1 MATTLT
7 AATLTV
13 TVTESISLNG
23 KDQGATNSF
32 TVASINE
39 VYKHIATATTTATTF
54 LKFGTAA
61 SAGTLIRE
69 DVSYLRLTNLDDT
82 NFVTVGLSD
91 DSADTAYFKLEKKQ
105 SIIIGGTDEG
115 PQIDIHATAG
125 AFAAQASVDSLIL
138 DADTASVDV
147 EIFAAMT
154 QET

>member
-13 TVTESISLNG
+13 TLTEAISLNG
-23 KDQGATNSF
+23 KDQGATSSF

-39 VYKHIATATTTATTF
+39 IYKHIVTATTTATTF
-54 LKFGTAA
+54 LKFGSAA
-61 SAGTLIRE
+61 SAGTLIRS

-115 PQIDIHATAG
+115 PQIDIHASAG
-125 AFAAQASVDSLIL
+125 AFAAWASVDSLIL
-138 DADTASVDV
+138 DADSASCDV

-154 QET
+154 

>member
-39 VYKHIATATTTATTF
+39 IYKHIVTATTTATTF
-54 LKFGTAA
+54 LKFGSAA
-61 SAGTLIRE
+61 SAGTLIRS

-115 PQIDIHATAG
+115 PQIDIHASAG
-125 AFAAQASVDSLIL
+125 AFAAWASVDSLIL
-138 DADTASVDV
+138 DADTASCDV

-154 QET
+154 

>member
-39 VYKHIATATTTATTF
+39 VYKHIVTATTTATTF

-61 SAGTLIRE
+61 SAGTLIRA
-69 DVSYLRLTNLDDT
+69 DVSYLRITNLDDT

-91 DSADTAYFKLEKKQ
+91 DSADTAYLKLEKKQ

-115 PQIDIHATAG
+115 PQVDIHASAG
-125 AFAAQASVDSLIL
+125 AFAAWASVDSLIL
-138 DADTASVDV
+138 DADTASCDV
-147 EIFAAMT
+147 EIFVAMT
-154 QET
+154 

>member
-13 TVTESISLNG
+13 TLTEAISLNG
-23 KDQGATNSF
+23 KDQGATSSF

-39 VYKHIATATTTATTF
+39 IYKHIVTATTTATTF

-61 SAGTLIRE
+61 SAGTLIRA
-69 DVSYLRLTNLDDT
+69 DVSYLRITNLDDT

-115 PQIDIHATAG
+115 PHIDIHASAG
-125 AFAAQASVDSLIL
+125 AFAAWASVDSLIL
-138 DADTASVDV
+138 DADTASCDV

-154 QET
+154 

>member
-13 TVTESISLNG
+13 TLTETISLNG

-39 VYKHIATATTTATTF
+39 IYKHIVTATTTATTF

-61 SAGTLIRE
+61 SAGTLIRAN
-69 DVSYLRLTNLDDT
+69 VSYLRITNLDDT

-91 DSADTAYFKLEKKQ
+91 DSADTAYLKLEKGQ
-105 SIIIGGTDEG
+105 SMVVGGSDEG
-115 PQIDIHATAG
+115 PEVEVKTDASALS
-125 AFAAQASVDSLIL
+125 AFASVDSLIL
-138 DADTASVDV
+138 DADTASCDV

-154 QET
+154 

>member
-69 DVSYLRLTNLDDT
+69 NVSYLRLTNLDDT

-91 DSADTAYFKLEKKQ
+91 DSADTAYFKLEKGQ

-115 PQIDIHATAG
+115 PQVDIHATAG
-125 AFAAQASVDSLIL
+125 AFAAWASVDSLIL

-154 QET
+154 

>member
-91 DSADTAYFKLEKKQ
+91 DSADTAYFKLEKGQ

-115 PQIDIHATAG
+115 PQVDIHATAG
-125 AFAAQASVDSLIL
+125 AFAAWASVDSLIL
-138 DADTASVDV
+138 DADSASCDV

-154 QET
+154 

>member
-91 DSADTAYFKLEKKQ
+91 DSADTAYFKLEKGQ

-125 AFAAQASVDSLIL
+125 AFAAWASVDSLIL

-154 QET
+154 

>member
-32 TVASINE
+32 TVASVNE
-39 VYKHIATATTTATTF
+39 VYKHIVTATTTATTF

-61 SAGTLIRE
+61 SAGTLIRA
-69 DVSYLRLTNLDDT
+69 DVSYLRITNLDDT

-91 DSADTAYFKLEKKQ
+91 DSADTAYFKVQ
-105 SIIIGGTDEG
+105 SVIIGGTDEG
-115 PQIDIHATAG
+115 PQVDIHASAG
-125 AFAAQASVDSLIL
+125 AFAAWASVDSLIL
-138 DADTASVDV
+138 DADTASCDV

-154 QET
+154 

>member
-13 TVTESISLNG
+13 TLTEAISLNG
-23 KDQGATNSF
+23 KDQGATSSF

-39 VYKHIATATTTATTF
+39 IYKHIVTATTTATTF
-54 LKFGTAA
+54 LKFGSAA
-61 SAGTLIRE
+61 SAGTLIRS

-115 PQIDIHATAG
+115 PQVDIHASGG
-125 AFAAQASVDSLIL
+125 AFAAWASVDSLIL
-138 DADTASVDV
+138 DADTASCDV

-154 QET
+154 

>member
-13 TVTESISLNG
+13 TLTEAISLNG
-23 KDQGATNSF
+23 KDQGATSSF

-39 VYKHIATATTTATTF
+39 IYKHIVTATTTATTF

-61 SAGTLIRE
+61 SAGTLIRA
-69 DVSYLRLTNLDDT
+69 DVSYLRITNLDDT

-115 PQIDIHATAG
+115 PQIDIHASAG
-125 AFAAQASVDSLIL
+125 AFAAWASVDSLIL
-138 DADTASVDV
+138 DADTASCDV
-147 EIFAAMT
+147 EIFVAMT
-154 QET
+154 

>member
-39 VYKHIATATTTATTF
+39 IFKHIVTATTTATTF
-54 LKFGTAA
+54 LKFGSAA
-61 SAGTLIRE
+61 SAGTLIRA

-91 DSADTAYFKLEKKQ
+91 DSSDTAYFKLEKSQ

-115 PQIDIHATAG
+115 PQVDIHASAG
-125 AFAAQASVDSLIL
+125 AFAAWASVDSLIL
-138 DADTASVDV
+138 DADTASCDV
-147 EIFAAMT
+147 EIFVAMT
-154 QET
+154 

>member
-39 VYKHIATATTTATTF
+39 VYKHIVSATTTATTF
-54 LKFGTAA
+54 IKFGTAA
-61 SAGTLIRE
+61 SAGTLIRA
-69 DVSYLRLTNLDDT
+69 DVSYLRITNLDDT

-91 DSADTAYFKLEKKQ
+91 DSSDTAYLKLEKGQ
-105 SIIIGGTDEG
+105 SVIIGGTDEG
-115 PQIDIHATAG
+115 PQVDIHASAG
-125 AFAAQASVDSLIL
+125 AFAAWASVDSLIL
-138 DADTASVDV
+138 DADTASCDV

-154 QET
+154 

>member
-32 TVASINE
+32 TVSSINE
-39 VYKHIATATTTATTF
+39 VYKQIVTATTTAATF
-54 LKFGTAA
+54 LKFGSAA
-61 SAGTLIRE
+61 SAGTLIRS
-69 DVSYLRLTNLDDT
+69 DVSYLRITNLDDT
-82 NFVTVGLSD
+82 NHVTVGLQD
-91 DSADTAYFKLEKKQ
+91 DSADTAYIKLEKGQ
-105 SIIIGGTDEG
+105 SIILGGTDEG
-115 PQIDIHATAG
+115 PQVEVSTNAS
-125 AFAAQASVDSLIL
+125 AFSAWANVDSLTL

-154 QET
+154 

>member
-7 AATLTV
+7 AATMTV
-13 TVTESISLNG
+13 TFTEAISLNG

-39 VYKHIATATTTATTF
+39 VYKQIVTATTTATTF

-61 SAGTLIRE
+61 SAGTLIRA
-69 DVSYLRLTNLDDT
+69 DVSYLRITNLDDT

-91 DSADTAYFKLEKKQ
+91 DSADTAYIKLEKNQ
-105 SIIIGGTDEG
+105 SVIIGGTDEG
-115 PQIDIHATAG
+115 PQVEIHASGG
-125 AFAAQASVDSLIL
+125 AFSGWSSVDSLIL
-138 DADTASVDV
+138 DADSASCDV

-154 QET
+154 